1 MKAPYKVS
9 AKKPTMNVL
18 LYGKPGV
25 GKTLLAASAQGHPD
39 MGDVLFCN
47 IEGGLLSVASQ
58 DVLAVDVGKDA
69 DGRMNNDVVGDL
81 EKVFWAVVNR
91 EPGYE
96 TIKTVVIDSGSE
108 LQNIDL
114 QNIVDEAVRNSS
126 RRKSVDD
133 IWQEDYGK
141 NTAKLRRVLRW
152 FRDAPVNVVITALLK
167 KVLPPT
173 EHNVLKD
180 AEVEPVEVLPQFTNK
195 LGESIMG
202 YMDFVW
208 YMYVNNEGERCL
220 LTQEKGPFR
229 AKTRGVHFA
238 DAIGQVVKNPNLSD
252 LYNLFIQHEMRK
264 KSAKE
269 NK

>member
-1 MKAPYKVS
+1 MKTPYKVS
-9 AKKPTMNVL
+9 ARKPTMNVL

-25 GKTLLAASAQGHPD
+25 GKTLLAASAQGHSE

-58 DVLAVDVGKDA
+58 DVLAVDVGKDE
-69 DGRMNNDVVGDL
+69 DGKLNNDVVGDL
-81 EKVFWAVVNR
+81 EKVFWAVVNK

-114 QNIVDEAVRNSS
+114 QNIVEEAVRSTS

-152 FRDAPVNVVITALLK
+152 FRDAPINVIVTALLK

-173 EHNVLKD
+173 DHNPLAN

-208 YMYVNNEGERCL
+208 YMYINNEGERCL

-238 DAIGQVVKNPNLSD
+238 KAIGTTVVKPHLGD
-252 LYNLFIQHEMRK
+252 LYDQFVQHEMRK
-264 KSAKE
+264 GSAKE
-269 NK
+269 KK